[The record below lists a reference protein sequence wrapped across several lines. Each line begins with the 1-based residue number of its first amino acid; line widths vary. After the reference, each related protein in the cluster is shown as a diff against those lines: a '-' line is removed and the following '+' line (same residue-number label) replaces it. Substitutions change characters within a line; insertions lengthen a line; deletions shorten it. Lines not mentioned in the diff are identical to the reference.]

1 MIEPIPD
8 EPIPESVLAKN
19 PRALTYEQFYRMRNG
34 HKTRS
39 AQAQRRYIDSKLN
52 ALQAAYAF
60 WELENVRHI
69 LRLLVRFDGACG
81 QHRSSAD
88 RPGGGRRY
96 PGHGSVHFAGFR
108 ARTSSIMGRR
118 SSSRMPGR
126 SSIRGSGIASTTAS
140 SAKPHSIRPMR
151 ICVSVW

>member
-19 PRALTYEQFYRMRNG
+19 PRALTYKQFYRMRNG

-60 WELENVRHI
+60 WELENVRRI
-69 LRLLVRFDGACG
+69 LRLLVRFDGQAHAVSTAL
-81 QHRSSAD
+81 QQIAQAEE
-88 RPGGGRRY
+88 GG
-96 PGHGSVHFAGFR
+96 
-108 ARTSSIMGRR
+108 
-118 SSSRMPGR
+118 
-126 SSIRGSGIASTTAS
+126 IRGTAPFTLPVSGPAPAASWDGAVRRACREDPAS
-140 SAKPHSIRPMR
+140 GDRA
-151 ICVSVW
+151 

>member
-69 LRLLVRFDGACG
+69 LRLLVRFDGQAHAVSTAL
-81 QHRSSAD
+81 QQIAQAEE
-88 RPGGGRRY
+88 GG
-96 PGHGSVHFAGFR
+96 
-108 ARTSSIMGRR
+108 
-118 SSSRMPGR
+118 
-126 SSIRGSGIASTTAS
+126 IRGTAPFTLPVSGPAPAASWDGEFHPPYRQGAS
-140 SAKPHSIRPMR
+140 ALLEVLVR
-151 ICVSVW
+151 

>member
-60 WELENVRHI
+60 WELENVRRI
-69 LRLLVRFDGACG
+69 LGCSSGLTGRRHAVSTALQQIAQAEEGGIRGTAPFTLPVSGPAPAASWDGAVRRACREDPASG
-81 QHRSSAD
+81 D
-88 RPGGGRRY
+88 R
-96 PGHGSVHFAGFR
+96 A
-108 ARTSSIMGRR
+108 
-118 SSSRMPGR
+118 
-126 SSIRGSGIASTTAS
+126 
-140 SAKPHSIRPMR
+140 
-151 ICVSVW
+151 